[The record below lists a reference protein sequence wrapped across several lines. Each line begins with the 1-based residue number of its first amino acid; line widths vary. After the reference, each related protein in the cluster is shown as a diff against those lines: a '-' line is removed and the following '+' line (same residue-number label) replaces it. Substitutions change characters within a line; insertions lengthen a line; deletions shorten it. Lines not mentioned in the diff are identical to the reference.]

1 MTRVGLLG
9 GAFDPPH
16 GGHLKV
22 ARLAFECLNLDEL
35 RFVPA
40 NSSPG
45 KGAPHASVEARLA
58 MLRGMLLDTPFTI
71 ETIELDNGTADPS
84 YTVDTLETLSKREPG
99 TAWVLIVG
107 MDQILGFAD
116 WRDPTRILELAS
128 IAVAGRPTFAG
139 ALPGILAPRQSN
151 EWSGI
156 PGQVVPLPGTE
167 IDISSSQLRERLAS
181 ANTSGVALNFLP
193 ETVRAVIS
201 SKSIYS

>member
-1 MTRVGLLG
+1 LTRVGLLG

-16 GGHLKV
+16 GGHLKL

-45 KGAPHASVEARLA
+45 KSAPCASVEARLA
-58 MLRGMLLDTPFTI
+58 MLHGMLLDTPFTV
-71 ETIELDNGTADPS
+71 ETIELDNGTAGPS

-99 TAWVLIVG
+99 TAWILIVG
-107 MDQILGFAD
+107 MDQALDFGN
-116 WRDPTRILELAS
+116 WRNPARILEMAS
-128 IAVAGRPTFAG
+128 IAVASRPAFAG
-139 ALPGILAPRQSN
+139 ALPCILAPRQSN

-193 ETVRAVIS
+193 EKVRAVIS
-201 SKSIYS
+201 SENIYR